1 MNIWLC
7 LNWTQR
13 GEKKQLNLQVSQGS
27 HCHFLHILHLILS
40 TALILSTPLR
50 NSCANE
56 AACGSRGKE
65 RKAGRISAKTY
76 EINNTVQPGVLSQQ
90 VDTRTLIC
98 SHKISTKSGFAALW
112 SHFHFQKS
120 SCAPNFPRR
129 AMANELDYHK
139 FSNQIYTAREMQVKW
154 VLYLHFLCGTLSTSS
169 SADGRSQ

>member
-1 MNIWLC
+1 MYLTYNIPPHFKACEYLAVPK
-7 LNWTQR
+7 LNTE
-13 GEKKQLNLQVSQGS
+13 GGKKQLNLQVSQGS

-98 SHKISTKSGFAALW
+98 SHKISTKSGFAAL
-112 SHFHFQKS
+112 
-120 SCAPNFPRR
+120 
-129 AMANELDYHK
+129 
-139 FSNQIYTAREMQVKW
+139 
-154 VLYLHFLCGTLSTSS
+154 
-169 SADGRSQ
+169 